1 MLALTII
8 LVPTTSYAKSY
19 VSDDSVIIEDNIH
32 SFFNNY
38 FSSTDTYQY
47 FPYECNYSDYSRTC
61 YYGINQDN
69 EYVDISYIIGDRF
82 NYDRVITTGIDE
94 NFSVTGNNVIK
105 KGVSINY
112 IILIVLVFFGVI
124 KIVDKLLG
132 GGYRVK

>member
-1 MLALTII
+1 MALII
-8 LVPTTSYAKSY
+8 TLVPITSYAKSY
-19 VSDDSVIIEDNIH
+19 VADDSVIIEDNIH

-47 FPYECNYSDYSRTC
+47 FPYECNYSDYNRTC

-69 EYVDISYIIGDRF
+69 EYVDISYTYGDRF

>member
-1 MLALTII
+1 MALIII
-8 LVPTTSYAKSY
+8 LVPITSCAKSY
-19 VSDDSVIIEDNIH
+19 VADDSVIIEDNIH

-38 FSSTDTYQY
+38 FSSTDIYEY
-47 FPYECNYSDYSRTC
+47 FPYECNYSDYNRTC

-69 EYVDISYIIGDRF
+69 EYVDISYTYGDRF

-112 IILIVLVFFGVI
+112 IILVVLVFFGVI